1 MTTAREERTAENE
14 LLRRE
19 IRRTGHDLGQH
30 LGQLRDE
37 VYRKVDDF
45 YNPLGVRD
53 AISARPLL
61 ACAASF
67 ILGAIWGLGRLRS
80 SPDTIFSETSREA
93 PRGAPWGAGLI
104 RQVIVSRLLNPALT
118 RFFDRY

>member
-1 MTTAREERTAENE
+1 MATAREDHTAENE

-19 IRRTGHDLGQH
+19 IRKTGHDLGQH

-67 ILGAIWGLGRLRS
+67 ILGAIWGAGRIRS
-80 SPDTIFSETSREA
+80 SLGALFNEGASEA
-93 PRGAPWGAGLI
+93 PRATPWGAGLI